1 MALGLNVKSLIHD
14 GVGAISHHASRN
26 QFITGGAITEGDA
39 MVPDSSSPS
48 QVRPGS
54 RRSLVRWTGIAVLSL
69 TVLTFSYWLTR
80 PPIDHSSETDF
91 LRRFEGGTLVIA
103 GGGRLPPE
111 IRQRFLDLAGGPQRA
126 KIVVIPAYEADSKQ
140 VDSIRESW
148 RALGTTS
155 VRVLQAASREEADL
169 ATFGQPLDDA
179 TGVWL
184 SGGQQALLSERYAG
198 TRIEEKLHAVLDR
211 GGVVGGSSA
220 GAAAMTKV
228 MIEQGSEEA
237 IEGRGFDLFRDA
249 IIDQHFLR
257 RNRLNRLIGL
267 LDAHP
272 DRVAFGIDEGTSL
285 VVQVHKGQ
293 LGVIGSS
300 YVLACVPATESGTK
314 RFEIMKHGDH
324 IDFAGLKSGQ
334 MRVSSPTDLDA
345 VLSDE

>member
-1 MALGLNVKSLIHD
+1 
-14 GVGAISHHASRN
+14 
-26 QFITGGAITEGDA
+26 
-39 MVPDSSSPS
+39 MVSDNSATP
-48 QVRPGS
+48 VRLRS
-54 RRSLVRWTGIAVLSL
+54 RRMLVRWAGIAALSL
-69 TVLTFSYWLTR
+69 AAHCFGYWLTR
-80 PPIDHSSETDF
+80 PPVDHSPETDF
-91 LRRFEGGTLVIA
+91 LRRFEGGSLVIA

-126 KIVVIPAYEADSKQ
+126 RIVVIPAYEADSTQ
-140 VDSIRESW
+140 IDSMCESW
-148 RALGTTS
+148 QALGVTS
-155 VRVLQAASREEADL
+155 VHVLQAASREEANL
-169 ATFGQPLDDA
+169 ATFGQPLDEA

-198 TRIEEKLHAVLDR
+198 TPIEEKLRAVLDR

-228 MIEQGSEEA
+228 MIEQGSEDA

-272 DRVAFGIDEGTSL
+272 HRVAFGIDEGTAL
-285 VVQVHKGQ
+285 VVQVHKGR

-300 YVLACVPATESGTK
+300 YVLACVPATDAGTR

-324 IDFAGLKSGQ
+324 IDLAGLKSGQ
-334 MRVSSPTDLDA
+334 MRVSSPADLDA

>member
-1 MALGLNVKSLIHD
+1 
-14 GVGAISHHASRN
+14 
-26 QFITGGAITEGDA
+26 
-39 MVPDSSSPS
+39 MVPDSSPA
-48 QVRPGS
+48 QAQPGS
-54 RRSLVRWTGIAVLSL
+54 QRSLFRWVGIAVLSL
-69 TVLTFSYWLTR
+69 TVLAFGYWLTR
-80 PPIDHSSETDF
+80 PPIDRSSETDF

-111 IRQRFLDLAGGPQRA
+111 IRQRFLALAGGPQRA
-126 KIVVIPAYEADSKQ
+126 RIVIIPAFEADSTQ
-140 VDSIRESW
+140 IVSMCETW
-148 RALGTTS
+148 QTLGATS
-155 VRVLQAASREEADL
+155 VRVLQAASREEANL
-169 ATFGQPLDDA
+169 AAFGSSLDEA

-198 TRIEEKLHAVLDR
+198 TLVEEKLRAVLDR

-228 MIEQGSEEA
+228 MIEQGSDEA
-237 IEGRGFDLFRDA
+237 IESRGFDLFRDA

-272 DRVAFGIDEGTSL
+272 DRVAFGIDEGTAL
-285 VVQVHKGQ
+285 VVQVHKGR

-324 IDFAGLKSGQ
+324 IDLAGLKSGQ

>member
-1 MALGLNVKSLIHD
+1 
-14 GVGAISHHASRN
+14 
-26 QFITGGAITEGDA
+26 
-39 MVPDSSSPS
+39 MVPDSSPA
-48 QVRPGS
+48 QAQPGS
-54 RRSLVRWTGIAVLSL
+54 QRSLFRWVGIAVLSL
-69 TVLTFSYWLTR
+69 TVLAFGYWLTR
-80 PPIDHSSETDF
+80 PPIDRSSETDF

-111 IRQRFLDLAGGPQRA
+111 IRQRFLALAGGPQRA
-126 KIVVIPAYEADSKQ
+126 RIVIIPAFEADSTQ
-140 VDSIRESW
+140 IVSMCETW
-148 RALGTTS
+148 QTLGATS
-155 VRVLQAASREEADL
+155 VRVLQAASREEANL
-169 ATFGQPLDDA
+169 AAFGSSLDEA

-198 TRIEEKLHAVLDR
+198 TLVEEKLRAVLDR

-228 MIEQGSEEA
+228 MIEQGSDEA
-237 IEGRGFDLFRDA
+237 IESRGFDLFRDA

-272 DRVAFGIDEGTSL
+272 NRVAFGIDEGTAL
-285 VVQVHKGQ
+285 VVQVHKGH
-293 LGVIGSS
+293 LGVIGTS
-300 YVLACVPATESGTK
+300 YVLACVPATDTGTR

-324 IDFAGLKSGQ
+324 IDLAGLKSGQ

>member
-1 MALGLNVKSLIHD
+1 
-14 GVGAISHHASRN
+14 
-26 QFITGGAITEGDA
+26 
-39 MVPDSSSPS
+39 MVPDSSPA
-48 QVRPGS
+48 QAQPGS
-54 RRSLVRWTGIAVLSL
+54 QRSLFRWVGIAVLSL
-69 TVLTFSYWLTR
+69 TVLAFGYWLTR
-80 PPIDHSSETDF
+80 PPIDRSSETDF

-111 IRQRFLDLAGGPQRA
+111 IRQRFLALAGGPQRA
-126 KIVVIPAYEADSKQ
+126 RIVIIPAFEADSTQ
-140 VDSIRESW
+140 IVSMCETW
-148 RALGTTS
+148 QTLGATS
-155 VRVLQAASREEADL
+155 VRVLQAASREEANL
-169 ATFGQPLDDA
+169 AAFGSSLDEA

-198 TRIEEKLHAVLDR
+198 TLVEEKLRAVLDR

-228 MIEQGSEEA
+228 MIEQGSDEA
-237 IEGRGFDLFRDA
+237 IESRGFDLFRDA

-272 DRVAFGIDEGTSL
+272 NRVAFGIDEGTAL
-285 VVQVHKGQ
+285 VVQVHKGH
-293 LGVIGSS
+293 LGVIGTS
-300 YVLACVPATESGTK
+300 YVLACVPATDTGTR

-324 IDFAGLKSGQ
+324 IDLAGLKSGQ

-345 VLSDE
+345 ALSDE

>member
-1 MALGLNVKSLIHD
+1 
-14 GVGAISHHASRN
+14 
-26 QFITGGAITEGDA
+26 
-39 MVPDSSSPS
+39 MVPDSSPA
-48 QVRPGS
+48 QAQPGS
-54 RRSLVRWTGIAVLSL
+54 QRSLFRWTGIAVLSL
-69 TVLTFSYWLTR
+69 TVLAFGYWLTR
-80 PPIDHSSETDF
+80 PPIDRSSETDF

-111 IRQRFLDLAGGPQRA
+111 IRQRFLALAGGSQRA
-126 KIVVIPAYEADSKQ
+126 KIVIIPAFEADSTQ
-140 VDSIRESW
+140 IVSMCETW
-148 RALGTTS
+148 QTLGATS
-155 VRVLQAASREEADL
+155 VRVLQAASREEANL
-169 ATFGQPLDDA
+169 AAFGSSLDEA

-198 TRIEEKLHAVLDR
+198 TLVEEKLRAVLDR

-228 MIEQGSEEA
+228 MIEQGSDEA
-237 IEGRGFDLFRDA
+237 IESRGFDLFREA

-272 DRVAFGIDEGTSL
+272 DRVAFGIDEGTAL
-285 VVQVHKGQ
+285 VVQVHKGR

-300 YVLACVPATESGTK
+300 YVLAYVPATESGTK

-324 IDFAGLKSGQ
+324 IDLAGLKSGQ

-345 VLSDE
+345 ALSDE

>member
-1 MALGLNVKSLIHD
+1 
-14 GVGAISHHASRN
+14 
-26 QFITGGAITEGDA
+26 
-39 MVPDSSSPS
+39 MVPDSSPA
-48 QVRPGS
+48 QAQPGS
-54 RRSLVRWTGIAVLSL
+54 QRSLFRWVGIAVLSL
-69 TVLTFSYWLTR
+69 TVLAFGYWLTR
-80 PPIDHSSETDF
+80 PPIDRSSETDF

-111 IRQRFLDLAGGPQRA
+111 IRQRFLALAGGPQRA
-126 KIVVIPAYEADSKQ
+126 RIVIIPAFEADSTQ
-140 VDSIRESW
+140 IVSMCETW
-148 RALGTTS
+148 QALGVTS
-155 VRVLQAASREEADL
+155 VHVLQAASREEANL
-169 ATFGQPLDDA
+169 AAFGSSLDEA

-198 TRIEEKLHAVLDR
+198 TLVEEKLRAVLDR

-228 MIEQGSEEA
+228 MIEQGSDEA
-237 IEGRGFDLFRDA
+237 IESRGFDLFRDA

-272 DRVAFGIDEGTSL
+272 NRVAFGIDEGTAL
-285 VVQVHKGQ
+285 VVQVHKGH
-293 LGVIGSS
+293 LGVIGTS
-300 YVLACVPATESGTK
+300 YVLACVPATDTGTR

-324 IDFAGLKSGQ
+324 IDLAGLKSGQ